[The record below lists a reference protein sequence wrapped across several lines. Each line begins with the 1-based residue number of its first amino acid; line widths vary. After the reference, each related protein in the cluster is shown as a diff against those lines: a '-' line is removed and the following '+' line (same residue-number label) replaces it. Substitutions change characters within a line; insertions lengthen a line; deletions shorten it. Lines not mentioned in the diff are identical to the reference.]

1 MKICRWQY
9 SAAPARMM
17 SYHGTRR
24 TRPMRMFF
32 QRLPGFLRSRSFRLA
47 GYSRKISAV
56 PPPRWKVEWIHVL
69 NGRSRAE
76 YRWYSVKIIAMA
88 PTTHANHPRSVRYRL
103 EVSCFW
109 STSSAS
115 FWERAGSP
123 ATDASGTE
131 AAIGE
136 PSSSR
141 LSRRIMASQAQ
152 LPQSTSRHR
161 GDVGF
166 RQCQA
171 VLLRRLRTVRLQ
183 R

>member
-1 MKICRWQY
+1 MKMCRWQY

-56 PPPRWKVEWIHVL
+56 PPPRWNDEWIQVL
-69 NGRSRAE
+69 NVRSRAE
-76 YRWYSVKIIAMA
+76 TRWCSVKPMAMA
-88 PTTHANHPRSVRYRL
+88 PTTHANYPRQVRYGL
-103 EVSCFW
+103 EAPCLW
-109 STSSAS
+109 STSSPF
-115 FWERAGSP
+115 FWERACSP

-131 AAIGE
+131 AATGE

-141 LSRRIMASQAQ
+141 LARRIMASQAQ

-161 GDVGF
+161 GEVGF